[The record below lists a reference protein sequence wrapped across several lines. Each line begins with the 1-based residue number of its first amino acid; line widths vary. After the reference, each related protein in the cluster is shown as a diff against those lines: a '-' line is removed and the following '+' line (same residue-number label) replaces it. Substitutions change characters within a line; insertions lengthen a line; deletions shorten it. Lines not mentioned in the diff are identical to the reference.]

1 MRPGIDGGLSMSR
14 HWHDLHSPA
23 SRASLY
29 LRAASKRTISGDH
42 LPDDGLRCFIPVQ
55 QGNLGAYRKLCH
67 FPDDGR
73 LPATYPHV
81 MAFNLQLQLM
91 TAPDFPF
98 PLLGLVHLYN
108 RIEVLR
114 PLGGIEGLRVAVYA
128 HNLQPHA
135 KGGTF
140 DLVTEAEDGI
150 GLLWRETSRMLVRG
164 LKLEGEASEP
174 PEAKPDALPEASRW
188 YADSDIGRRYA
199 KVCGDYNPIHLSA
212 VSARLFGFP
221 TAIAHGM
228 WSMAMAL
235 AALRGHLPH
244 SGYAFE
250 VDFRKPVRLPS
261 EVVLRA
267 SEAGTA
273 GQLRLEGHGEV
284 LHMIGRWG
292 RV

>member
-1 MRPGIDGGLSMSR
+1 MSMSR
-14 HWHDLHSPA
+14 QWHDLQSPA
-23 SRASLY
+23 DRASLY
-29 LRAASKRTISGDH
+29 LRAASKRKISGDR
-42 LPDDGLRCFIPVQ
+42 LPDAGLRCFIRVQ
-55 QGNLGAYRKLCH
+55 PDNLAAYRRLCH

-73 LPATYPHV
+73 LPGTYPHV
-81 MAFNLQLQLM
+81 MAFTLQLQLM
-91 TAPDFPF
+91 TAHDFPF
-98 PLLGLVHLYN
+98 PLLGLVHLHN

-114 PLGGIEGLRVAVYA
+114 PLGAIEGLRFAVYA

-164 LKLEGEASEP
+164 LKLDGEPGEP
-174 PEAKPDALPEASRW
+174 GADEPETLPEATRW

-228 WSMAMAL
+228 WTKAMAL

-261 EVVLRA
+261 EVVLSA
-267 SEAGTA
+267 SEAGPA
-273 GQLRLEGHGEV
+273 GTLRLDGHAGV
-284 LHMIGRWG
+284 LHMVGRWAPL
-292 RV
+292 